1 MTPAFELHYTDHDA
15 TANQRAAAYAAKR
28 IAANRANSQH
38 STGPRTSEG
47 KVRSAQNS
55 LSHGL
60 TALSPLLPNEDR
72 AAFDRHV
79 QEIVDEYQPA
89 TPTEKQLTRDL
100 AETAWRLNRIP
111 ALEAQLL
118 SIVVA
123 AAVPGA
129 IDLGATNLDAPGL
142 DTALAITEALRR
154 QERFLA
160 NLSTQGNRLSRQFHK
175 TLEQLRHLQS
185 TRRQQELRDMRECA
199 AVFQVHKQKGIPYAP
214 ATDGFV
220 FSNQEIQS
228 FIDKQMRHGQA
239 KSMEYLL
246 HYAPEKLLTATAGR

>member
-15 TANQRAAAYAAKR
+15 TAGQRAAAYAAKR
-28 IAANRANSQH
+28 IAANRANSQQ

-47 KVRSAQNS
+47 KSRSAQNS

-60 TALSPLLPNEDR
+60 TALSPLLPNEDP

-89 TPTEKQLTRDL
+89 TPIEKQLTRDL

-129 IDLGATNLDAPGL
+129 IDLDAPDL

-175 TLEQLRHLQS
+175 TLDQLRHLQA